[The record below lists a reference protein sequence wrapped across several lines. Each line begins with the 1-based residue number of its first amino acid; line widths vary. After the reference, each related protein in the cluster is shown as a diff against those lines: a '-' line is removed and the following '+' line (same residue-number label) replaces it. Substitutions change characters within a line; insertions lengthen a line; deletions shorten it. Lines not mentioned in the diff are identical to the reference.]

1 MYHYTESGL
10 RNVWLTNGY
19 KTRKT
24 ADGLA
29 VAIANVEDLHLVIG
43 KTLACKPHLTGSQF
57 RFLRKELDLS
67 QARVGSLL
75 GASEESVSLWE
86 RKGRVPKSA
95 AILLQSLYIE
105 TVNGSVQIKKLVE
118 LMADLDRQEQEK
130 MYFADSGTGWLE
142 AEPEAR
148 KVM

>member
-24 ADGLA
+24 ADGVA
-29 VAIANVEDLHLVIG
+29 VSIADVDGLHQVIG
-43 KTLACKPHLTGSQF
+43 KAIACKPHLTGTQF

-86 RKGRVPKSA
+86 RRGRVPKSA
-95 AILLQSLYIE
+95 AILLQSLYLE
-105 TVNGSVQIKKLVE
+105 TINGSVQIKKLVE

-130 MYFADSGTGWLE
+130 MYFADSDSGWLE
-142 AEPEAR
+142 TEPDER